1 MPHVLTRNEGRIVGI
16 GKTLDR
22 VFADKPGD
30 QELIGH
36 PIRIWRQSSKSQKL
50 ALLLTL
56 ALQLIAAAFL
66 IFTLWPLL
74 P

>member
-1 MPHVLTRNEGRIVGI
+1 MGI

-22 VFADKPGD
+22 LFADKPGD

-36 PIRIWRQSSKSQKL
+36 PIRIWRKSSKGHKL

-56 ALQLIAAAFL
+56 ILLLVTAALP
-66 IFTLWPLL
+66 IFVLWPML